1 MTYRTLREAAM
12 GLNRMARPDLLE
24 IGIYTIPDAAELVG
38 APQASVR
45 VWVEGHTGKQD
56 PIIDNQLGRVGGKI
70 AVSFANLMELRFIAR
85 FVKAGVRLH
94 EIRSIMSEAKTTLQ
108 HPHPFAT
115 RTVFRTD
122 GRKIVAE
129 IARRNGLMLVYDLKS
144 KNYEIPSVV
153 MKSFLDDV
161 VFDPQ
166 GEAIEWTPRP
176 KIAPHVIVHPRIEFG
191 HPVLKQSNIPTE
203 TVAKAVRVEGSVQFV
218 ADIFDISER
227 HVREAV
233 KFEEH
238 LAKAA

>member
-1 MTYRTLREAAM
+1 
-12 GLNRMARPDLLE
+12 MARPDLLE
-24 IGIYTIPDAAELVG
+24 IGIYTIRDAAELVG

-56 PIIDNQLGRVGGKI
+56 PVINNQLGRVGGKT

-94 EIRSIMSEAKTTLQ
+94 EIRTIMSEAKTTLQ

-115 RTVFRTD
+115 RTVFKTD

-144 KNYEIPSVV
+144 KNYEMPSVV
-153 MKSFLDDV
+153 MKSFREDV
-161 VFDPQ
+161 VFDPD
-166 GEAIEWTPRP
+166 GEAIEWKPRP
-176 KIAPHVIVHPRIEFG
+176 KIAPNVIVHPRIAFG
-191 HPVLKQSNIPTE
+191 HPVLKPSQIPTE
-203 TVAKAVRVEGSVQFV
+203 TIAKAVKVEGSAQFV
-218 ADIFDISER
+218 ADIFDVPER

-238 LAKAA
+238 LARAA

>member
-1 MTYRTLREAAM
+1 
-12 GLNRMARPDLLE
+12 MARPDLLE
-24 IGIYTIPDAAELVG
+24 TGIYTIPDAAELVG

-56 PIIDNQLGRVGGKI
+56 PVIDNQLGKVGGKT

-85 FVKAGVRLH
+85 FAKAGVRLH
-94 EIRSIMSEAKTTLQ
+94 EIRAIMKDAKDILQ

-115 RTVFRTD
+115 QTVFKTD
-122 GRKIVAE
+122 ERKIVAQ
-129 IARRNGLMLVYDLKS
+129 IALRNGLMLVYDLKS
-144 KNYEIPSVV
+144 KNYEMPSVV
-153 MKSFLDDV
+153 MKSFRDDV

-176 KIAPHVIVHPRIEFG
+176 KIAPNVIVHPRIEFG
-191 HPVLKQSNIPTE
+191 HPVLRRLNIPTQ
-203 TVAKAVRVEGSVQFV
+203 TIAKAVKVEGSAQFV
-218 ADIFDISER
+218 ADIFDITER

-238 LAKAA
+238 LARAA

>member
-1 MTYRTLREAAM
+1 
-12 GLNRMARPDLLE
+12 MAHPDLLE

-45 VWVEGHTGKQD
+45 VWVEGHSGKQD
-56 PIIDNQLGRVGGKI
+56 PVIENQLGRVGGKT

-94 EIRSIMSEAKTTLQ
+94 EIRAIMKEAKTTLR

-115 RTVFRTD
+115 RTVFKTD

-144 KNYEIPSVV
+144 KNYEMPSVV

-166 GEAIEWTPRP
+166 GEAIEWKPRP
-176 KIAPHVIVHPRIEFG
+176 KIAPNVVVHPRIAFG
-191 HPVLKQSNIPTE
+191 HPVLKPSQIPTE
-203 TVAKAVRVEGSVQFV
+203 ALAKAFKAEGSAQFV
-218 ADIFDISER
+218 ADIFDIPEK

-233 KFEEH
+233 KFEEQ

>member
-1 MTYRTLREAAM
+1 MV
-12 GLNRMARPDLLE
+12 RPDLLE
-24 IGIYTIPDAAELVG
+24 VGIYTIPDAAELIG

-56 PIIDNQLGRVGGKI
+56 PVIDNQLGRVGGKT

-85 FVKAGVRLH
+85 FVSAGVRLN
-94 EIRSIMSEAKTTLQ
+94 EIRSILNEAKTTLQ

-115 RTVFRTD
+115 HTVFKTD

-161 VFDPQ
+161 IFDPD

-176 KIAPHVIVHPRIEFG
+176 KIAPNVIVHPRIEFG
-191 HPVLKQSNIPTE
+191 HPVLRRSNIPTE
-203 TVAKAVRVEGSVQFV
+203 TLAKAVKVEGSVQFV
-218 ADIFDISER
+218 ADIFDVPER

-238 LAKAA
+238 LARAA